1 VTREQ
6 MRDSRKYEQQA
17 ETVMRLA
24 ARAQSTAERQVYVD
38 IAEGWRR
45 LATEAAR
52 HELREAQEQAPRE
65 RRSFTFRDDD

>member
-1 VTREQ
+1 

-24 ARAQSTAERQVYVD
+24 AKAESAAEKQVYVD

-52 HELREAQEQAPRE
+52 GELRDAQDQAPRE
-65 RRSFTFRDDD
+65 PRSFAPRD

>member
-1 VTREQ
+1 MTQ
-6 MRDSRKYEQQA
+6 TDMRDSRRYEQQA

-24 ARAQSTAERQVYVD
+24 ARAESPAERQVYVD

-52 HELREAQEQAPRE
+52 HELRDAQEQAPRE
-65 RRSFTFRDDD
+65 HRSFRDGED

>member
-1 VTREQ
+1 
-6 MRDSRKYEQQA
+6 MRDSRRYEQQA

-24 ARAQSTAERQVYVD
+24 VKAGSAAERQVYVD

-52 HELREAQEQAPRE
+52 HELRDAQEQAPQE
-65 RRSFTFRDDD
+65 GRSFSPREDR